1 MCVLINRE
9 ALLRSTSQLY
19 CFVFVVPL
27 DGGGDWWLDGANAKG
42 RSVVSQHWPPLRW
55 TSTQNRQS
63 ASRRASP
70 HKITCNFP
78 RLWFLLCVQRSQVN
92 LQTIRCH
99 EVHKVCTK
107 CILVTVY
114 VLHCE
119 CFHQVTI
126 MAILNLI
133 VGVAM
138 TMSIVWLI
146 VSEQWNTCK
155 PTKGCSV
162 DSHHTTTSVVSTVWQ
177 VEACEHPRP
186 KGIPFRW
193 YPSSKCDSISPMCY
207 QASSSR
213 VISD

>member
-1 MCVLINRE
+1 MAGWSECQRAVCRFP
-9 ALLRSTSQLY
+9 ALAPFALDVYPESTKRKSAG
-19 CFVFVVPL
+19 F
-27 DGGGDWWLDGANAKG
+27 AA
-42 RSVVSQHWPPLRW
+42 
-55 TSTQNRQS
+55 QNV
-63 ASRRASP
+63 
-70 HKITCNFP
+70 

-146 VSEQWNTCK
+146 VSGQWNT
-155 PTKGCSV
+155 
-162 DSHHTTTSVVSTVWQ
+162 
-177 VEACEHPRP
+177 
-186 KGIPFRW
+186 
-193 YPSSKCDSISPMCY
+193 
-207 QASSSR
+207 
-213 VISD
+213 